1 MATELEIFDPAQSI
15 ERVGGNKLLAIELF
29 SMLLKELPGY
39 LEKIRH
45 HSQKGD
51 TAGLKETIHSLN
63 GSIAYCGVPALKAI
77 ARECETTIN
86 HGQPEE
92 HNTIVEMVM
101 DEIEHL
107 LTFARENTLPL
118 LFSSV

>member
-1 MATELEIFDPAQSI
+1 MEPDIFNPVQSI

-29 SMLLKELPGY
+29 SMLLKELPDY
-39 LEKIRH
+39 LERLRH
-45 HSQKGD
+45 YSQKVD
-51 TAGLKETIHSLN
+51 TVRLKETIHSLN

-92 HNTIVEMVM
+92 HKTIVEMVM
-101 DEIEHL
+101 DEIEQL
-107 LTFARENTLPL
+107 LSFSRGNTPQL